1 MMYYELRAET
11 FVMEL
16 RLEIFK
22 SDIELPVNSSLE
34 IFIESDGFSANTTM
48 DIDVKDFAKFAV
60 DLQELYEKLKGKARI
75 EEPYNV
81 DNYIEFNGVG
91 RGIINVSGRLNN
103 HNRNGY
109 EQELKFENEFDQ
121 TYLKTFAN
129 RVVQDVRL

>member
-1 MMYYELRAET
+1 MYYELRAEN

-34 IFIESDGFSANTTM
+34 IFIESDGFSAKTTM
-48 DIDVKDFAKFAV
+48 DLDVKDFAKFAV
-60 DLQELYEKLKGKARI
+60 DLQELHEQLKGKARI
-75 EEPYNV
+75 EEPYNAH
-81 DNYIEFNGVG
+81 NYIEFNGIG
-91 RGIINVSGRLNN
+91 RGIINVSGHLNN
-103 HNRNGY
+103 HNRSGY

-121 TYLKTFAN
+121 TYLKTIAN